1 MLQTWYFATPRFGGV
16 PAPPGQ
22 NITKGENPH
31 YPIIYCNIVAKFP
44 AITGRVFCCLSVDR

>member
-31 YPIIYCNIVAKFP
+31 YPIIYCSEIPCHHQQGFLLF
-44 AITGRVFCCLSVDR
+44 IC

>member
-22 NITKGENPH
+22 NITKGENPL
-31 YPIIYCNIVAKFP
+31 YPIIYCSIVAKFP
-44 AITGRVFCCLSVDR
+44 AITSRVFCCLSIDR